1 MKIEFHELN
10 TVNDERLKYAVIV
23 TRYNQNWIFVRH
35 KDRQT
40 WEIPGGRREPNEDI
54 IKTMKRELIEETG
67 AVEFDVVP
75 VCLYSVERECGK
87 SYGLLCYSEI
97 EKFGG
102 KLDYEIL
109 EIREFKKLPDD
120 LTYPN
125 IQPKLFDEVVRI
137 KNLNSNDMNQ

>member
-1 MKIEFHELN
+1 MKIEFHELDS
-10 TVNDERLKYAVIV
+10 VNDELLKYAVIV

-40 WEIPGGRREPNEDI
+40 WEIPGGRREPNEEI
-54 IKTMKRELIEETG
+54 IKTMKRELFEETG

-75 VCLYSVERECGK
+75 VCIYSVEREFGK

-97 EKFGG
+97 EKLGE
-102 KLDYEIL
+102 KLDFEIV
-109 EIREFKKLPDD
+109 EIREFSKLPND

-125 IQPKLFDEVVRI
+125 IQPMLFDEVVRLR
-137 KNLNSNDMNQ
+137 NLNRNDINQ